1 LPTLHISKLAFFW
14 LMVISIWFPPSISTW
29 YLRILHT
36 LIKSVSM
43 SEGSLLS
50 RKDKLTCLEST
61 TLNSRSLMALANDCR
76 ILYVGVLILGV
87 LLPKLTFFTLDIYLD
102 LELLVG
108 VFTSSRVVILP
119 AVGLC
124 FYGLLSNLKVELVS

>member
-1 LPTLHISKLAFFW
+1 
-14 LMVISIWFPPSISTW
+14 
-29 YLRILHT
+29 
-36 LIKSVSM
+36 M
-43 SEGSLLS
+43 SDGSLLS